1 MHFGARLPSDSSNGD
16 GYTHDIDVS
25 EQLRSS
31 TLTLQVDVQVVDV
44 YCQPSRSSRQ
54 GDLRLSGPPTSQ
66 DDDDG
71 ARTRNRRVSA
81 DFRVDSLATEPPT
94 PKLFGPRQIRTRAK

>member
-1 MHFGARLPSDSSNGD
+1 MKFILRPSFISPLIHLSGL
-16 GYTHDIDVS
+16 GQVV
-25 EQLRSS
+25 RSS
-31 TLTLQVDVQVVDV
+31 DEGLAPDIATRLATHLHAI
-44 YCQPSRSSRQ
+44 RIASSQQ

-94 PKLFGPRQIRTRAK
+94 PKLFGSRQIRTRA